1 MLTIGL
7 TGPTGAG
14 KTTVL
19 KALGELGCARV
30 DCDAL
35 YHRLLDTSQPLRE
48 ELTQRFGKS
57 ILDSRGKVD
66 TRLLGDVVFQD
77 PQALE
82 DLNAIAHRHVAAA
95 CISLIRTAKAQG
107 KKGLALDAIALIE
120 SGLGALCDVTVAVIA
135 PENIRLERIMAR
147 DDISRDRALQRMSAQ
162 KPNEY
167 YVNHCDHTIVNDGS
181 RSFQELKEEVAR
193 LLANKLC
200 QPSKGG
206 YPYGRDQIPG

>member
-19 KALGELGCARV
+19 KALEELDCACV

-35 YHRLLDTSQPLRE
+35 YHSLLDTSQPLRE

-57 ILDSRGKVD
+57 ILDSQGKVD

-82 DLNAIAHRHVAAA
+82 DLNAIAHRYVVDA
-95 CISLIRTAKAQG
+95 CAPLAKQAWVLG
-107 KKGLALDAIALIE
+107 KKPLVLDAIALLE
-120 SGLGALCDVTVAVIA
+120 SGLGDICDMTVAVIA

-147 DDISRDRALQRMSAQ
+147 DGISRDRALQRMSAQ

-181 RSFQELKEEVAR
+181 KSSQEIKEEVAR

-200 QPSKGG
+200 QLSKGG